1 MGLNTAV
8 TSLLGIQHPIVLA
21 PMGNVAGAAL
31 AASVTQAGGLGL
43 VGCGYADRGWVER
56 ELALADLSQVGIG
69 FITWSLRGREDVFE
83 QALARKPRAVFLS
96 FGDPAPY
103 LPAIRAAGSR
113 LLCQVQ
119 TVADAVRAAELGA
132 DVIVA
137 QGTEAGGHGASR
149 GTLAL
154 VPAVVDAV
162 SPLPVLAAGG
172 IADGRGIAAALMLG
186 AQGAVVGTR
195 FIATP
200 ESLMHPNGKARVVG
214 AKGDDTL
221 RTRVFDIVRGKDWPA
236 HFTGRALRNDF
247 TERWHGNEERLA
259 RNLTTEMERY
269 AQAAAAGDVNT
280 GVVFAGE
287 GVDLIHG
294 ISPAQAVISALLEE
308 TLAALGRGAALAGTA
323 RA

>member
-1 MGLNTAV
+1 MGLTTPAAE
-8 TSLLGIQHPIVLA
+8 LLGIRHPIVLA
-21 PMGNVAGAAL
+21 PMGNTAGAAL
-31 AASVTQAGGLGL
+31 ATAVTQAGGLGL
-43 VGCGYADRGWVER
+43 IGGGYADRGWVER
-56 ELALADLSQVGIG
+56 ELGQADLSQVGIG
-69 FITWSLRGREDVFE
+69 FITWSIRGREAVFE
-83 QALARKPRAVFLS
+83 QALARRPRAVFLS

-113 LLCQVQ
+113 LICQVQ
-119 TVADAVRAAELGA
+119 TVADAERAAKLGA

-137 QGTEAGGHGASR
+137 QGTEAGGHGAAR

-162 SPLPVLAAGG
+162 SPVPVLAAGG

-200 ESLMHPNGKARVVG
+200 ESLTHPNGKARVVG
-214 AKGDDTL
+214 GKGDDTL

-236 HFTGRALRNDF
+236 HYTGRALRNDF
-247 TERWHGNEERLA
+247 SERWHGREDQLA
-259 RNLTTEMERY
+259 RNLTSEMPRY
-269 AQAAAAGDVNT
+269 AEAAASGDVDT
-280 GVVFAGE
+280 SVVFAGE

-294 ISPAQAVISALLEE
+294 IAPAQAVMEALLEE
-308 TLAALGRGAALAGTA
+308 TLAALGQGANLAG
-323 RA
+323 R